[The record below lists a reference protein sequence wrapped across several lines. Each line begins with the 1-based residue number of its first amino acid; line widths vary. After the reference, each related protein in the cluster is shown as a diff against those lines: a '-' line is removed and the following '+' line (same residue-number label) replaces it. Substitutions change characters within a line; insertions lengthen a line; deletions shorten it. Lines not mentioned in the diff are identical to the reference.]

1 MGGSMRSVGALEL
14 RRTFLSGCSL
24 NCRDRDRSRNSDL
37 FVVGRAPERS
47 RTLSYPNQLSSTRRW
62 PHFYYRIPV
71 LVSSNTG
78 FTSVGAAS
86 DTGCT
91 PVGARPERARRN
103 LVYAPPASP
112 CTCRI
117 AIDLAVQLAEWRG
130 HTRLPT

>member
-14 RRTFLSGCSL
+14 RRTFLSGCCL

-71 LVSSNTG
+71 LVSSSTG
-78 FTSVGAAS
+78 CTSVGAR
-86 DTGCT
+86 T
-91 PVGARPERARRN
+91 ERARRN

-117 AIDLAVQLAEWRG
+117 AIDL
-130 HTRLPT
+130 